1 MNFLDLIWL
10 IPLFPL
16 VGAVTMLL
24 LGRKLDPQGPSKEA
38 IAPAL
43 REAIARGEVALE
55 NTHGHGAHAHSSHSV
70 EAHAHHSDAPTK
82 KLVSY
87 LCPGLVLLSFLLSI
101 AATFQ
106 LAGLATRSH
115 EVVVYEWIAGMP
127 LKLIGGGASALSAQ
141 LGFLIDPLSAVMIL
155 VVSGIGF
162 LIHVYSVGYMA
173 HDGGYYRFFGYL
185 NLFVFFML
193 LLVLAN
199 NYLLLFV
206 GWEGVGLCSYL
217 LIGFYFHKKSASDA
231 GNKAFIV
238 NRIGDAAFLL
248 ATMLLFVVF
257 GTVRF
262 VDLNAL
268 VATHGQQLAIA
279 AWGPIAI
286 ICALLFFASTGKS
299 AQFPLFVWLPDAMEG
314 PTPVSALIHAATMV
328 TAGVYM
334 IARSNALFRLT
345 PEVSIVVAV
354 VGAFTAILAASIAL
368 VQTDIKRV
376 LAYSTVSQLGYMFL
390 ALGVGAYWVAVFHLF
405 THAFFKALLFL
416 GAGSVIHA
424 MSGQQDIR
432 FMGGLKGKIPTTF
445 VTMFIA
451 SLAIA
456 GIPGFAGFF
465 SKDEILWQ
473 TFDSPLGSTA
483 LYVVGL
489 ATAAMTAFYMW
500 RMMFLTFYGKPR
512 MDEQTLAHV
521 HESPATMTI
530 PLTLL
535 AAGSVLV
542 GWLNVP
548 KVWSFLPDLFRT
560 FEHWLEPVTGP
571 TMAVIRTEALA
582 HPSQA
587 AGHEAI
593 EWTLMALS
601 TALAVGGIL
610 LARSLYLHHPERAE
624 ALRTKAGSFYT
635 ILVNKWYL
643 DEIYNAVFVR
653 GLALGGGRLFAHAD
667 RNVVDGGVNGAG
679 WLTKAISTVSIWVD
693 TYLVDGAVRLTAFT
707 TRMVSIPVRLLQSGS
722 VQGYALVFV
731 IGVIILFGI
740 YGRVN

>member
-1 MNFLDLIWL
+1 MNFLDSIWL

-16 VGAVTMLL
+16 LGSVVMLL
-24 LGRKLDPQGPSKEA
+24 WGRKLDPQPPSEDMLA
-38 IAPAL
+38 ESL
-43 REAIARGEVALE
+43 RTAAASGVVPHGSA
-55 NTHGHGAHAHSSHSV
+55 TDGHGHSGTPSSRAWV
-70 EAHAHHSDAPTK
+70 G
-82 KLVSY
+82 Y
-87 LCPGLVLLSFLLSI
+87 LCSGLVLVSFLMSV
-101 AATFQ
+101 AAAIELT
-106 LAGLATRSH
+106 GLATRSH
-115 EVVVYEWIAGMP
+115 EVVLYEWIAGMP
-127 LKLIGGGASALSAQ
+127 LKLLGGGSSALSAQ
-141 LGFLIDPLSAVMIL
+141 LGFLLDPLSAVMIL

-162 LIHVYSVGYMA
+162 VIHVYSLGYMA
-173 HDGGYYRFFGYL
+173 HDGGFYRFFGYM

-217 LIGFYFHKKSASDA
+217 LIGFYFHKQSASDA

-248 ATMLLFVVF
+248 AAMLLFVTF

-262 VDLNAL
+262 VDLNA
-268 VATHGQQLAIA
+268 AIAGAGAQLALS
-279 AWGPIAI
+279 AWGPVAVACI
-286 ICALLFFASTGKS
+286 LFFFASTGKS

-334 IARSNALFRLT
+334 IARSNALFRLA
-345 PEVSIVVAV
+345 PEVSVIVAV
-354 VGAFTAILAASIAL
+354 VGTFTAILAASIAL

-416 GAGSVIHA
+416 GSGSVIHA
-424 MSGQQDIR
+424 MGGEQDMR
-432 FMGGLKGKIPTTF
+432 RMGGLKEKIPVTF
-445 VTMFIA
+445 WTMFVG

-473 TFDSPLGSTA
+473 AFDSPLGSTP
-483 LYVVGL
+483 LYAVGL
-489 ATAAMTAFYMW
+489 ITALMTAFYMW
-500 RMMFLTFYGKPR
+500 RMMFLTFYGSTR
-512 MDEQTLAHV
+512 ADEQTLAHV
-521 HESPATMTI
+521 HESPRTMTV
-530 PLTLL
+530 PLMVL

-548 KVWSFLPDLFRT
+548 KAWTFLPDLFRS
-560 FEHWLEPVTGP
+560 FEHWLEPVTG
-571 TMAVIRTEALA
+571 MAMAAIRTEALA
-582 HPSQA
+582 HPAEA
-587 AGHEAI
+587 AGHLAL
-593 EWTLMALS
+593 EWGLITLS
-601 TALAVGGIL
+601 TVLVLVGIWF
-610 LARSLYLHHPERAE
+610 AHSIYLRHPDRA
-624 ALRTKAGSFYT
+624 ATIRAKAGAFYT
-635 ILVNKWYL
+635 LLVKKWYL
-643 DEIYNAVFVR
+643 DEIYGVVFVR
-653 GLALGGGRLFAHAD
+653 GLALGGGRLLARTD
-667 RNVVDGGVNGAG
+667 RHVVDGGVNGAG
-679 WLTKAISTVSIWVD
+679 WITRAASKISIWVD
-693 TYLVDGAVRLTAFT
+693 VYVVDGLVRLSAFA
-707 TRMVSIPVRLLQSGS
+707 TRFASIPLRLLQNGS
-722 VQGYALVFV
+722 LQAYALVIM

>member
-1 MNFLDLIWL
+1 MNFLDSIWL

-16 VGAVTMLL
+16 LGSVVMLL
-24 LGRKLDPQGPSKEA
+24 WGRKLDPQPPSEDMLA
-38 IAPAL
+38 EPL
-43 REAIARGEVALE
+43 RTAAASGVVPHGSGA
-55 NTHGHGAHAHSSHSV
+55 TGHGHTSAPSSRAWV
-70 EAHAHHSDAPTK
+70 G
-82 KLVSY
+82 Y
-87 LCPGLVLLSFLLSI
+87 LCSGLVLVSFLMSV
-101 AATFQ
+101 AATIE
-106 LAGLATRSH
+106 LTGLATRSH
-115 EVVVYEWIAGMP
+115 EVVLYEWIAGMP
-127 LKLIGGGASALSAQ
+127 LKLLGGGSSALSAQ
-141 LGFLIDPLSAVMIL
+141 LGFLLDPLSAVMIL

-162 LIHVYSVGYMA
+162 VIHVYSLGYMA
-173 HDGGYYRFFGYL
+173 HDGGFYRFFGYM

-217 LIGFYFHKKSASDA
+217 LIGFYFHKQSASDA

-248 ATMLLFVVF
+248 AAMLLFVTF

-262 VDLNAL
+262 VDLNA
-268 VATHGQQLAIA
+268 AIAGAGAQLALS
-279 AWGPIAI
+279 AWGPLAVACI
-286 ICALLFFASTGKS
+286 LFFFASTGKS

-334 IARSNALFRLT
+334 IARSNALFRLA
-345 PEVSIVVAV
+345 PEVSVIVAV
-354 VGAFTAILAASIAL
+354 VGTFTAILAASIAL

-416 GAGSVIHA
+416 GSGSVIHA
-424 MSGQQDIR
+424 MGGEQDMR
-432 FMGGLKGKIPTTF
+432 RMGGLKEKIPVTF
-445 VTMFIA
+445 WTMFVG

-473 TFDSPLGSTA
+473 AFDSPLGSTP
-483 LYVVGL
+483 LYAVGL
-489 ATAAMTAFYMW
+489 ITALMTAFYMW
-500 RMMFLTFYGKPR
+500 RMMFLTFYGSTR
-512 MDEQTLAHV
+512 ADERTLVHV
-521 HESPATMTI
+521 HESPRTMTV
-530 PLTLL
+530 PLMVL

-548 KVWSFLPDLFRT
+548 KAWTFLPDLFRS
-560 FEHWLEPVTGP
+560 FEHWLEPVTG
-571 TMAVIRTEALA
+571 TAMAAIRTEALA
-582 HPSQA
+582 HPAEA
-587 AGHEAI
+587 AGHLAL
-593 EWTLMALS
+593 EWGLMTLS
-601 TALAVGGIL
+601 TVLVLVGIWF
-610 LARSLYLHHPERAE
+610 AHSIYLQHPDRA
-624 ALRTKAGSFYT
+624 ATIRAKAGAFYT
-635 ILVNKWYL
+635 VLVKKWYL
-643 DEIYNAVFVR
+643 DEIYGAVFVR
-653 GLALGGGRLFAHAD
+653 GLALGGGRFLARAD
-667 RNVVDGGVNGAG
+667 RHVVDGGVNGAG
-679 WLTKAISTVSIWVD
+679 WLTRAASKISIWVD
-693 TYLVDGAVRLTAFT
+693 VYVVDGLVRLSAFV
-707 TRMVSIPVRLLQSGS
+707 TRFASIPLRLLQNGS
-722 VQGYALVFV
+722 LQAYALVIM